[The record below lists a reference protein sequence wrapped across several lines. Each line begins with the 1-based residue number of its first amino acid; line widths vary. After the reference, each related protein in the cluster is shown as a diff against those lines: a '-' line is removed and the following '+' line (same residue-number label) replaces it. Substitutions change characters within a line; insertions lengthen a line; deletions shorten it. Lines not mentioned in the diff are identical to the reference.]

1 MGNMQASLA
10 LRRSSPGSHGLRKG
24 TGVALLLAA
33 AGVSF
38 AVGIADLR
46 TSQLLAEGL
55 VTTARVS
62 GKHVERSRSWKHHYL
77 DIEYRTAVGQT
88 ISARDDVSGALYE
101 RVRVG
106 DTITVRYLRAEP
118 DVHAL
123 GRTPRPDTF
132 MLWLS
137 GLWLV
142 LSGVYWLFG
151 T

>member
-1 MGNMQASLA
+1 MDAALASG
-10 LRRSSPGSHGLRKG
+10 RNPGSRGFSKR

-33 AGVSF
+33 AGVSL

-46 TSQLLAEGL
+46 TS
-55 VTTARVS
+55 V
-62 GKHVERSRSWKHHYL
+62 
-77 DIEYRTAVGQT
+77 
-88 ISARDDVSGALYE
+88 LYE
-101 RVRVG
+101 RVKVG

-123 GRTPRPDTF
+123 GATARQDTF
-132 MLWLS
+132 MLWIA

>member
-1 MGNMQASLA
+1 MDASLA
-10 LRRSSPGSHGLRKG
+10 SGRNPGSRGFSKR

-33 AGVSF
+33 AGVSL

-46 TSQLLAEGL
+46 TSLLLADGP
-55 VTTARVS
+55 VTKARVS
-62 GKHVERSRSWKHHYL
+62 GKHVERSRSWQHHYL
-77 DIEYRTAVGQT
+77 DIEYRTAVGQI
-88 ISARDDVSGALYE
+88 ISARDDVSPARYE
-101 RVRVG
+101 RVKVG

-123 GRTPRPDTF
+123 GATARQDTF
-132 MLWLS
+132 MLWIA

-142 LSGVYWLFG
+142 LSYVYWLFG

>member
-1 MGNMQASLA
+1 MDASLA
-10 LRRSSPGSHGLRKG
+10 PGRTSGSRGFSKR

-33 AGVSF
+33 AGVSL
-38 AVGIADLR
+38 AVGIADMR
-46 TSQLLAEGL
+46 TSQLLAAEGL
-55 VTTARVS
+55 VTRARVS
-62 GKHVERSRSWKHHYL
+62 GKQVERSRSWKHHYL
-77 DIEYRTAVGQT
+77 DIDYRTAAGQI
-88 ISARDDVSGALYE
+88 ISARDDVSSAFYE
-101 RVRVG
+101 RVKVG

-123 GRTPRPDTF
+123 GATVRQDTF
-132 MLWLS
+132 MLWIA